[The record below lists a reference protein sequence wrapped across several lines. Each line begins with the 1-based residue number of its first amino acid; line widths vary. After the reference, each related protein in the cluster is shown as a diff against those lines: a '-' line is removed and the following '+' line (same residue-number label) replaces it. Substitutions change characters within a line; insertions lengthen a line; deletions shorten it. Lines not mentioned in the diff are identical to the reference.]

1 MKRKASS
8 TGSGVDP
15 PLLPSHLIAV
25 GPLLGLEEESIPA
38 RNRSKKSVWL

>member
-8 TGSGVDP
+8 MGLLDP

-25 GPLLGLEEESIPA
+25 GPWLGLEEESIPA